1 MVKLSISNLN
11 SKGAHRSRPFSL
23 SCQPL
28 IARPSVGKPVKPAN
42 VESLALRNKQI
53 DEIEVSFAVFKQLRQ
68 LDLSQNRLRF
78 VRQLENALSAP
89 LLEELDLTANP
100 IAKELA
106 DFRLYI
112 IAHTANTLLLLNGEP
127 VSELERCRAW
137 LAFPDCDPIKNKALQ
152 ASLAR
157 PITDD
162 VLQAYA
168 AAGRAIVDEHAASAA
183 ALVEKELAAEREAV
197 ERRAQVLADRES
209 IEQERK
215 AEAARRA
222 AALAEHER
230 LLAEAREADRKTA
243 VDSGLIAPA
252 PATPSVAAAPKPAA
266 PAVAVAV
273 ATPSIDD
280 IFGNSAV
287 AAAVPKAVA
296 PTPSAAGNASG
307 LWWTDAPI
315 GGVLSAVEGVDD
327 APLDLASVAERARA
341 RAAERKQQEAA
352 TLAKLQAIQAAKE
365 ESERVAS
372 LASDEARRE
381 RELAEKARQEALA
394 REQMAKEDAKRR
406 EAAELAAR
414 RAHEEQERA
423 RAEQRRR
430 DEEAAQRE
438 RERVAKARAD
448 AEREKAA
455 RAAHEAT
462 ERMRREA
469 EESRLRDTAAAAA
482 AVTSSGTIF
491 EESPDELR
499 KAVERQERQLE
510 ALRNAGAHLV
520 ALDKAEE
527 KLEKARR
534 RLAAGGATAVAAGE
548 SPTAPVRVIKSLDT
562 RLSVA
567 TATGKAASIFD
578 DVLDDAAT
586 RKSKAAAAKTKS
598 AMDDL
603 FGAI

>member
-1 MVKLSISNLN
+1 M
-11 SKGAHRSRPFSL
+11 
-23 SCQPL
+23 
-28 IARPSVGKPVKPAN
+28 SVGKPVKPAN

-89 LLEELDLTANP
+89 VLEELDLTANP

-137 LAFPDCDPIKNKALQ
+137 LAFPDCDPIKNKTLQ

-157 PITDD
+157 PITDE

-243 VDSGLIAPA
+243 IDSGLIAPA
-252 PATPSVAAAPKPAA
+252 PATPSVAAVSAAATAAALKSAA

-287 AAAVPKAVA
+287 AAAVPKAVT
-296 PTPSAAGNASG
+296 PTPPAAGSAGG

-327 APLDLASVAERARA
+327 APLDLASVAERARV
-341 RAAERKQQEAA
+341 RAAERTQQEAA

-381 RELAEKARQEALA
+381 RELAAMAEKARQEALA
-394 REQMAKEDAKRR
+394 REQIAKEDSKRR
-406 EAAELAAR
+406 EAAELATR

-430 DEEAAQRE
+430 EEEAAQRE
-438 RERVAKARAD
+438 RERVAKERAD

-469 EESRLRDTAAAAA
+469 EESRLRETAAAAA

-534 RLAAGGATAVAAGE
+534 RLAAGGSTAVAPGE

>member
-1 MVKLSISNLN
+1 V
-11 SKGAHRSRPFSL
+11 
-23 SCQPL
+23 
-28 IARPSVGKPVKPAN
+28 SVGKPVKPAN

-89 LLEELDLTANP
+89 VLEELDLTANP

-157 PITDD
+157 PITDE

-243 VDSGLIAPA
+243 IDSGLIAPA
-252 PATPSVAAAPKPAA
+252 PATPSVAAVSAAATAAALKSAA

-287 AAAVPKAVA
+287 AAAVPKAGT
-296 PTPSAAGNASG
+296 PTPSAAGSAGG

-327 APLDLASVAERARA
+327 APLDLASVAERARV
-341 RAAERKQQEAA
+341 RAAERPQQEAA

-381 RELAEKARQEALA
+381 RELAAMAEKARQEALA
-394 REQMAKEDAKRR
+394 REQIAKEDSKRR
-406 EAAELAAR
+406 EAAELATR

-430 DEEAAQRE
+430 EEEAAQRE
-438 RERVAKARAD
+438 RERVAKERAD

-469 EESRLRDTAAAAA
+469 EESRLRETAAAAA

-534 RLAAGGATAVAAGE
+534 RLAAGGSTAVAPGE

>member
-1 MVKLSISNLN
+1 M
-11 SKGAHRSRPFSL
+11 
-23 SCQPL
+23 
-28 IARPSVGKPVKPAN
+28 SVGKPVKPAN

-89 LLEELDLTANP
+89 VLEELDLTANP

-137 LAFPDCDPIKNKALQ
+137 LAFPDCDPIKNKTLQ

-157 PITDD
+157 PITDE

-243 VDSGLIAPA
+243 IDSGLIAPA
-252 PATPSVAAAPKPAA
+252 PATPSVAAVSAAATAAALKSAA

-287 AAAVPKAVA
+287 AAAVPKAVT
-296 PTPSAAGNASG
+296 PTPPAAGSAGG

-327 APLDLASVAERARA
+327 APLDLASVAERARV
-341 RAAERKQQEAA
+341 RAAERTQQEAA

-381 RELAEKARQEALA
+381 RELAAMAEKARQEALA
-394 REQMAKEDAKRR
+394 REQIAKEDAKRR
-406 EAAELAAR
+406 EAAELATR

-430 DEEAAQRE
+430 EEEAAQRE
-438 RERVAKARAD
+438 RERVAKERAD

-469 EESRLRDTAAAAA
+469 EESRLRETAAAAA

-534 RLAAGGATAVAAGE
+534 RLAAGGSTAVAPGE